1 MKSSKYLEDSDKSTK
16 RSTKSSSSGRVKKKK
31 SKKENKINRKSEEES
46 VESKELYLSL
56 KYKDNMEKCL
66 SYLESYL
73 NGLNLTDLNNIITEK
88 NLDIF
93 QKLSDVE
100 NIQISLLLTKIYNK
114 IFGAEDLYTNFFS
127 DEDEEENETKIG
139 IIFLLI
145 EESLSIFEILEDD
158 VISYEYFELK
168 GNLLKIIKFMKINL
182 KEKLEK
188 EDINILDGYIND
200 LPSKFYSANYLE
212 ILKYKSKIYKNNY
225 ELLKNIEQI
234 DELFSNLGNYY
245 EQLSAFKLLFS
256 EIEIHNEE
264 NNDKNNYISIS
275 KKDIKQK
282 KKKKSKKKVESDEED
297 ETDISTKEPKE
308 KITDDEIIYYGQ
320 FLTNFGLYNKFLIQP
335 EKKENKKSKKK
346 NEKQKLKKHKK
357 STEEEEE
364 DEEGEEEEDDEEE
377 EEEEEEEESEE
388 GPKES
393 LEVFLMDAVQNTKS
407 KGKKKSKENTGLSD
421 LINDKILISLMERQ
435 NLIEIVKNNILNFY
449 NLTKNSKNKEIK
461 LLKEKFED
469 FIKSIE
475 EDKTINISPQ
485 KINGIKYYNNFTK
498 NIIVVPNRESK
509 VFYLDIKDIKKGLL
523 LIELYVKDEKKD
535 IIFNLNK
542 YDSKVDDF
550 NQIYT
555 SGKLNKKLKL
565 SVYFQGK
572 TLYQL
577 EFNNEY
583 SWINSKNIHYTIS
596 LFQIID
602 DKEALK
608 VKEPINNNQ
617 ENIINKT
624 DDNNKIDNKEENNN
638 NIENNDN
645 KENEEEEIKEEEIK
659 EKKITPENTKK
670 EKEIKFSCANENG
683 NYVFNCSKICKK
695 ISDCEE
701 QEKNNLIQKNTS
713 EISVIISENK
723 IRFISID
730 ENNKIKYT
738 QKTDENDIITSKRFF
753 NKSLYNYL
761 KENYNFEKKENERNK
776 LTINL
781 FCENKNLSQKSQKI
795 RDLISSLETYSINND
810 DKFQNKIYIQ
820 FLEKLGFYPDKI
832 ISNYELKYNLYDFT
846 DQCLIY
852 HLYLNHI
859 GKKPIDDNTLVMV
872 FDQEALNIT
881 AIKEGV
887 IFNKFTILEKNW
899 NSKFFS
905 NIKANDLKSICNFI
919 SSVSNSFDGFD
930 LVLCT
935 VNGEEK
941 KEEYENLFNQIKKFV
956 EENVEEQINV
966 YIYDENEFLAKI
978 IKYIGIFSE
987 E

>member
-1 MKSSKYLEDSDKSTK
+1 MLKMK
-16 RSTKSSSSGRVKKKK
+16 
-31 SKKENKINRKSEEES
+31 
-46 VESKELYLSL
+46 
-56 KYKDNMEKCL
+56 
-66 SYLESYL
+66 
-73 NGLNLTDLNNIITEK
+73 
-88 NLDIF
+88 
-93 QKLSDVE
+93 
-100 NIQISLLLTKIYNK
+100 
-114 IFGAEDLYTNFFS
+114 
-127 DEDEEENETKIG
+127 
-139 IIFLLI
+139 
-145 EESLSIFEILEDD
+145 
-158 VISYEYFELK
+158 
-168 GNLLKIIKFMKINL
+168 
-182 KEKLEK
+182 
-188 EDINILDGYIND
+188 
-200 LPSKFYSANYLE
+200 
-212 ILKYKSKIYKNNY
+212 
-225 ELLKNIEQI
+225 
-234 DELFSNLGNYY
+234 
-245 EQLSAFKLLFS
+245 
-256 EIEIHNEE
+256 
-264 NNDKNNYISIS
+264 
-275 KKDIKQK
+275 
-282 KKKKSKKKVESDEED
+282 
-297 ETDISTKEPKE
+297 
-308 KITDDEIIYYGQ
+308 
-320 FLTNFGLYNKFLIQP
+320 
-335 EKKENKKSKKK
+335 
-346 NEKQKLKKHKK
+346 
-357 STEEEEE
+357 
-364 DEEGEEEEDDEEE
+364 
-377 EEEEEEEESEE
+377 
-388 GPKES
+388 
-393 LEVFLMDAVQNTKS
+393 
-407 KGKKKSKENTGLSD
+407 
-421 LINDKILISLMERQ
+421 
-435 NLIEIVKNNILNFY
+435 
-449 NLTKNSKNKEIK
+449 
-461 LLKEKFED
+461 
-469 FIKSIE
+469 
-475 EDKTINISPQ
+475 
-485 KINGIKYYNNFTK
+485 
-498 NIIVVPNRESK
+498 
-509 VFYLDIKDIKKGLL
+509 
-523 LIELYVKDEKKD
+523 KKD

-577 EFNNEY
+577 EFNNDY

-638 NIENNDN
+638 NIENNYN